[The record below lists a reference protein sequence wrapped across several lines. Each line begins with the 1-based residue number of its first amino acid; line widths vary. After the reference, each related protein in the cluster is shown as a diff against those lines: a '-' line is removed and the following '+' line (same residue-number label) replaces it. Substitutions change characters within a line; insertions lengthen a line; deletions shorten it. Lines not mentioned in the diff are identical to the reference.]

1 MVYDVPVSLVGAEKL
16 ALLVG
21 MTANVQMQ
29 VAQAA
34 DALLVPAM
42 AVQRVGGQA
51 QVLVVNGAAPEQ
63 PAIAVPVEVGLS
75 DGVNT
80 QVLSGLTADD
90 RIVIQV
96 EAGPAANPF
105 GAPAGLTAPGGPES
119 AGRQS
124 PAAAGPARQH
134 RRAQPMK
141 RIVRILWVVALIAAI
156 GGGYWFYQSRA
167 AAPAAPASGGYT
179 QVVAVRQGNLNST
192 VSVVG
197 QLEAVQ
203 SAELAFDRLAG
214 TAKLMSLAVKPGN
227 TVTAGQVLAAVDPAP
242 YQQALDQAKS
252 ALQAAEKTLADL
264 QIPPTALQIAQADL
278 AIARAEV
285 QLQQAQTKLAGL
297 GSPDVAGLQNV
308 VQDAQDNVAL
318 TQLQAT
324 LAEHANIAKT
334 ERDLH
339 YNVQWW
345 QRRVVQLQ
353 DLERE
358 HEANLEQTLERARGQ
373 ELLSGLEPDLARVRA
388 QRELARQA
396 AAAEIARGKAALAEA
411 QTALAQAGGDAAT
424 ALSVAQAQ
432 LALQEAQVAL
442 LAGQE
447 ARRKL
452 DAGADATAVA
462 TAQAALAKQR
472 QAVAEATA
480 DLAGATLAA
489 PFAGTVLQA
498 RAGVG
503 DQLTASSVVVSLAD
517 LKALQVVAAVDETT
531 IRRIGAGQAAQI
543 SFDAYPGQR
552 FRGQVQALP
561 LQGALQGGVMVYDVP
576 VSLVGAEKLA
586 LLVGMTANVQIQ
598 VAQAADA
605 LLVPAMAVQRVGGQ
619 AQVLVVNGAAP
630 EQPAIAVPVEVGLSD
645 GVNTQVLS
653 GLTADDR
660 IVIQVEAAQTTSPA
674 GGPSNQNLLSSVLRQ
689 FSRPMGR

>member
-1 MVYDVPVSLVGAEKL
+1 
-16 ALLVG
+16 
-21 MTANVQMQ
+21 
-29 VAQAA
+29 
-34 DALLVPAM
+34 
-42 AVQRVGGQA
+42 
-51 QVLVVNGAAPEQ
+51 
-63 PAIAVPVEVGLS
+63 
-75 DGVNT
+75 
-80 QVLSGLTADD
+80 
-90 RIVIQV
+90 
-96 EAGPAANPF
+96 
-105 GAPAGLTAPGGPES
+105 
-119 AGRQS
+119 
-124 PAAAGPARQH
+124 
-134 RRAQPMK
+134 MK

-156 GGGYWFYQSRA
+156 GGGGYWFYRSRA

-203 SAELAFDRLAG
+203 RAELAFDRLTG
-214 TAKLMSLAVKPGN
+214 TARLTSLAVKPGH

-264 QIPPTALQIAQADL
+264 LTPPTALQIAQADL

-285 QLQQAQTKLAGL
+285 QLQQAQTRLAEL
-297 GSPDVAGLQNV
+297 GSPDLVGLQNAV
-308 VQDAQDNVAL
+308 LDGQDSVAL

-324 LAEHANIAKT
+324 LAEHTNIAKT

-345 QRRVVQLQ
+345 QRRVAQLQ
-353 DLERE
+353 ELERE
-358 HEANLEQTLERARGQ
+358 HEANLEQMQERAKGQ
-373 ELLSGLEPDLARVRA
+373 ELLSGLEPDLARIRA
-388 QRELARQA
+388 QRELTRQA
-396 AAAEIARGKAALAEA
+396 AAAELAKGKAALADA
-411 QTALAQAGGDAAT
+411 LAALAQAGGDAAT
-424 ALSVAQAQ
+424 ALAVAQAR
-432 LALQEAQVAL
+432 LAIQEAEVAL
-442 LAGQE
+442 LSAQE
-447 ARRKL
+447 ARRTL
-452 DAGADATAVA
+452 AAGADPTALA
-462 TAQAALAKQR
+462 TAQAAVAKQR
-472 QAVAEATA
+472 QAVSEAAA
-480 DLAGATLAA
+480 DLAAATLVA
-489 PFAGTVLQA
+489 PFAGTVLQT

-503 DQLTASSVVVSLAD
+503 DQLTANSVVVSLAD

-543 SFDAYPGQR
+543 SFDAFPGQR

-586 LLVGMTANVQIQ
+586 LLVGMTANVQVQ

-619 AQVLVVNGAAP
+619 AQVLVVNPAAP

-653 GLTADDR
+653 GLTAEDR
-660 IVIQVEAAQTTSPA
+660 IVVEVEAAQTTSP
-674 GGPSNQNLLSSVLRQ
+674 SNSSTNQNLLSSVFRQ